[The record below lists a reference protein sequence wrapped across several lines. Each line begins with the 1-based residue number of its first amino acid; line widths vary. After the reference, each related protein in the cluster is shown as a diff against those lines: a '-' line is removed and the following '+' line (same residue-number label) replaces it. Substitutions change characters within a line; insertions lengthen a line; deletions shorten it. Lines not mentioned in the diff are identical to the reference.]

1 MQQANSPI
9 SIDFGVRDW
18 CPILFTI
25 TKLLGI
31 NISCIREYTWKLPW
45 LRTLLHERGIQTSCD
60 GKAKRKAELAELA
73 VNAPKRKLPKVSDGE
88 SENTNTVIAELL
100 RKDEGVLA
108 TPALVNNW
116 S

>member
-1 MQQANSPI
+1 MQQANSSI

-73 VNAPKRKLPKVSDGE
+73 VNAPVEPRYQIRQQTFKTFITSHTRLHY
-88 SENTNTVIAELL
+88 
-100 RKDEGVLA
+100 
-108 TPALVNNW
+108 TPT
-116 S
+116 